1 MWLATQKGK
10 ISVFEVLAVCGPVSH
25 RRNHRRI
32 YLHRGTTYANKF
44 REPAVASDDGDYETA
59 V

>member
-25 RRNHRRI
+25 RWDPRLI
-32 YLHRGTTYANKF
+32 YLQRRTTYANKF
-44 REPAVASDDGDYETA
+44 REPAVASDDGNREAA

>member
-25 RRNHRRI
+25 RRNPRLI
-32 YLHRGTTYANKF
+32 YFQRGTTYANKF
-44 REPAVASDDGDYETA
+44 RESAIVSDDENRAAA